1 MNTVFVF
8 LAASMFASLQKPVS
22 QGEVIETTA
31 EIVAIDHDDRL
42 ITLEGEDGETDV
54 IFAGPEVKRF
64 DELKVG
70 DKVTFRYYES
80 LVTSIRKPG
89 DVPPNPSEPAIVRGS
104 GPKPSA
110 TMSEQLNAAVTVKAV
125 DPNVPSVTFQ
135 TDDGRTMSIKVA
147 DKKNIQGLKAGDRV
161 DVTYTAALMITVK

>member
-1 MNTVFVF
+1 MSIVFAF
-8 LAASMFASLQKPVS
+8 AAASILAFAQKPVS
-22 QGEVIETTA
+22 LGQVIETTA

-42 ITLEGEDGETDV
+42 ITLEGEDGESDV
-54 IFAGPEVKRF
+54 IQAGPEVKRF
-64 DELKVG
+64 DDLKVG

-89 DVPPNPSEPAIVRGS
+89 DAPPNPSEPAIVRGT

-110 TMSEQLNAAVTVKAV
+110 TMSEQLNAAVTIKAV
-125 DPNVPSVTFQ
+125 DPKVPSVTFQ